1 MLNGMCWIV
10 RSDAQWRELSEAYG
24 PWQSVYAR
32 FAKWWGKTVDKAVGC
47 IRNGLN
53 TKIHTIVDGLGN
65 QAEFLLSA
73 GNDNDCVR
81 AMELLENVEFCGS
94 SVRPYRAY
102 GA

>member
-1 MLNGMCWIV
+1 MYIQFANG
-10 RSDAQWRELSEAYG
+10 E
-24 PWQSVYAR
+24 
-32 FAKWWGKTVDKAVGC
+32 GKTEDKEVCRTRGC
-47 IRNGLN
+47 LN
-53 TKIHTIVDGLGN
+53 TKIHTIVDELGN

-94 SVRPYRAY
+94 NVLPYRAD